1 MARPPLERCRSANEA
16 GGYLSGILRRTGAQA
31 VTDIVER
38 LRTELPLL
46 FKEIGDDAADEIE
59 RLLAEVEWLRE
70 VVAAAAPKP

>member
-1 MARPPLERCRSANEA
+1 M
-16 GGYLSGILRRTGAQA
+16 
-31 VTDIVER
+31 TDIVER

-70 VVAAAAPKP
+70 VAAAAAPKP